1 MAPPAAVPFTWVD
14 HRRSV
19 PTTEELEN
27 RRNLLGYVRV
37 VSRASC
43 VVPCA
48 VMCRFPRALY

>member
-37 VSRASC
+37 VSRVSC
-43 VVPCA
+43 VVSCA